1 MEETERQWGNPRGQ
15 QGVTVMTQQ
24 KARGVCLDILFHNC
38 HSKQTLE
45 KNLLFIQREESR
57 NANRLLNTE
66 KIIHFQ
72 HSYHYHPASA
82 ISGVKEL

>member
-45 KNLLFIQREESR
+45 KTYYLYKGKNPGTLIGCSIQRKSFIS
-57 NANRLLNTE
+57 NIL
-66 KIIHFQ
+66 IIITQ
-72 HSYHYHPASA
+72 LPPLA
-82 ISGVKEL
+82 V